1 MATTSPPVATPVTA
15 RSPYQE
21 PRPAALAP
29 ALGRISSLDVVRG
42 IVMVLMAIDH
52 VRVYSGV
59 PAGGPTPGI
68 FLTRWVTHF
77 CAPAFVFLAGT
88 AAFVHGRKLGDLR
101 ALSRYLLTR
110 GALLVVLELTL
121 IHLSWTFSLGSM
133 TSLLA
138 GVIWM
143 LGWCMILMA
152 ALIRLPVWAIATFGL
167 AVIFGQNVFGAMAN
181 VTPPSLGWLWQFL
194 YLGGEV
200 NVGPV
205 SISVLYSII
214 PWIGVMAAGYA
225 FGAIMTREP
234 AERRRLCLRIG
245 LSATALFVI
254 VAGASVLSGT
264 PAENGPPAW
273 IRMLNQRKYPASQL
287 FLLMTLGP
295 AIAVLPFVEQA
306 RGFFG
311 RMFETFG
318 RVPMFYYLL
327 HIPLIHSLA
336 LLVFLWRDGRVNTA
350 PFDSAPYVQMPPD
363 QRWGLPLLYLVFV
376 VAIAILYIP
385 CRWYARVKATNPRAW
400 MRFI

>member
-1 MATTSPPVATPVTA
+1 
-15 RSPYQE
+15 
-21 PRPAALAP
+21 
-29 ALGRISSLDVVRG
+29 
-42 IVMVLMAIDH
+42 
-52 VRVYSGV
+52 
-59 PAGGPTPGI
+59 
-68 FLTRWVTHF
+68 
-77 CAPAFVFLAGT
+77 
-88 AAFVHGRKLGDLR
+88 
-101 ALSRYLLTR
+101 
-110 GALLVVLELTL
+110 
-121 IHLSWTFSLGSM
+121 
-133 TSLLA
+133 
-138 GVIWM
+138 
-143 LGWCMILMA
+143 
-152 ALIRLPVWAIATFGL
+152 
-167 AVIFGQNVFGAMAN
+167 
-181 VTPPSLGWLWQFL
+181 
-194 YLGGEV
+194 
-200 NVGPV
+200 
-205 SISVLYSII
+205 
-214 PWIGVMAAGYA
+214 
-225 FGAIMTREP
+225 MTREP